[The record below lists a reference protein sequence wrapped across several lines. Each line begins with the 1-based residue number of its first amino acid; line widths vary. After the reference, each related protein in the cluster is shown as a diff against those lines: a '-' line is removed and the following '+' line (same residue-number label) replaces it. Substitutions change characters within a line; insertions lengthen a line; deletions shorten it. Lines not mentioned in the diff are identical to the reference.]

1 MTILEPLFPF
11 LIVGLGNPGEKYAS
25 TRHNIGFVVIDEL
38 VKRWKLN
45 NPQKKFHA
53 ILQDTTV
60 QNGRVLLLKP
70 QTYMN
75 LSGQSVQEAAHFF
88 KLEPQQLVVI
98 SDDLDT
104 PVGQVRMRLQGGS
117 GGHNGLKSITEM
129 LGTEKYARIRIGI
142 GRQPEIPIENYVL
155 MKIPKSEEKLYE
167 DAVLH
172 ATLGI
177 EEILKHGLEKSMNFI
192 NQKRNHES

>member
-1 MTILEPLFPF
+1 M
-11 LIVGLGNPGEKYAS
+11 
-25 TRHNIGFVVIDEL
+25 
-38 VKRWKLN
+38 
-45 NPQKKFHA
+45 
-53 ILQDTTV
+53 
-60 QNGRVLLLKP
+60 
-70 QTYMN
+70 
-75 LSGQSVQEAAHFF
+75 
-88 KLEPQQLVVI
+88 I